1 MGKLAQRFLDPEKSG
16 VYRVSGAGVPRTAAR
31 EAGLALLEVSLD
43 GVADKDALLRQF
55 AASLGFPDWFG
66 GNWDALEDCLTD
78 LSWHAAAG
86 FVLLLPG
93 ADTLAALHADDYGVL
108 IDVLASCAQYWRER
122 GVPFFAVCDDPGGA
136 LVLPALF
143 NEAER

>member
-1 MGKLAQRFLDPEKSG
+1 MMGKLAQRFLDAEKSG

-66 GNWDALEDCLTD
+66 GNWDALEECLTD
-78 LSWHAAAG
+78 LSWCEAAGYVLLVRGAAALA
-86 FVLLLPG
+86 VRG
-93 ADTLAALHADDYGVL
+93 AADYGVL
-108 IDVLASCAQYWRER
+108 IDLLGGCAQSWRER
-122 GVPFFAVCDDPGGA
+122 GVPFFAVCVDPGGA
-136 LVLPALF
+136 LALPPLY
-143 NEAER
+143 NESQ